1 MRPACQIRRHKSFRG
16 RIGGRDQRA
25 ERIRPDVLGSY
36 ATGIGFG
43 VAMLAIGAVALRS
56 GVLLPRWLA
65 LVTLATGL
73 AMVTP
78 AAGYV
83 LGEYTVA
90 PCFVL
95 LAVLGVLLL
104 SGSALTGSRRYG

>member
-1 MRPACQIRRHKSFRG
+1 
-16 RIGGRDQRA
+16 
-25 ERIRPDVLGSY
+25 
-36 ATGIGFG
+36 
-43 VAMLAIGAVALRS
+43 MLAVGAVALRS
-56 GVLLPRWLA
+56 GALLPRWLG
-65 LVTLATGL
+65 VTAVAIGL

-78 AAGYV
+78 LAGFV

-104 SGSALTGSRRYG
+104 RGSALASA

>member
-1 MRPACQIRRHKSFRG
+1 VAAAL
-16 RIGGRDQRA
+16 RA
-25 ERIRPDVLGSY
+25 GDGELTQPLALALFDISYIFGSY

-43 VAMLAIGAVALRS
+43 VAMLAIGVVALRS
-56 GVLLPRWLA
+56 GALRPGWLCLVA
-65 LVTLATGL
+65 LVLGL

-78 AAGYV
+78 LAGYV

-104 SGSALTGSRRYG
+104 RGSALASA